1 CAILSMTDYGGL
13 VLDRKNVLRCAG
25 GYVAWVIGSGFATG
39 QEVMQFYSSF
49 GLYSIGIIVINLFLF
64 LIIGSHI
71 MATGYINK
79 LNKKFNQYEYFCGR
93 FLGKV
98 LKEIMPIIIFSI
110 MVILVS
116 GAGATL
122 NEYYGVNHYVGAAI
136 MTLLVLFAYLFG
148 FENLVSVISKIGPI
162 IIIFTILVGT
172 VTIIKDHNM
181 IDNVLDY
188 LPLLEEKKPI
198 NSWWFSGILYGAY
211 NLFCGSTY
219 YSSLGASAKGIKE
232 AKMGAVVGS
241 VALILAIAVMN
252 FAMLSNLEA
261 VALLSIPTLYLANRI
276 AVVFG
281 GVFSVVLIAG
291 IFSSS
296 SPMMWIVCDRFVEE
310 GTRSSKIFACTVA
323 VLVFVCGMLP
333 FDELVNK
340 IYPYLGYM
348 GIIYLIC
355 VAMDKIKSR
364 V

>member
-1 CAILSMTDYGGL
+1 
-13 VLDRKNVLRCAG
+13 
-25 GYVAWVIGSGFATG
+25 
-39 QEVMQFYSSF
+39 
-49 GLYSIGIIVINLFLF
+49 
-64 LIIGSHI
+64 
-71 MATGYINK
+71 
-79 LNKKFNQYEYFCGR
+79 
-93 FLGKV
+93 
-98 LKEIMPIIIFSI
+98 